1 MVRPGRA
8 ERPARRQVDSPV
20 AGSSG
25 AGGDYNIWYHKSS
38 WGKELGNYNKRRVRA
53 VTKCNL
59 DLDSGYTRG
68 DDQQVP
74 YICLHF
80 ARGSCFLGDQ
90 CSYLHRRPTPWDQAR
105 LDLTHDI
112 FGRERHREDRADM
125 GGVGCMNRE
134 NRTLY
139 VNFEGASSYGE
150 FRHSPIIPFGQITK
164 TPLSQSADFPHHT
177 TQTRN
182 VGYEKLQKMIRKTFE
197 QFGTV
202 ETLSVKMQKAIAF
215 VTYDIR
221 ASAEFAKEC
230 MSSQSLLGSTLNEV
244 LDVRWSY
251 DDANPMAVLKKKRKA
266 EEELAAAVQKKID
279 SEEQKRGARP
289 PSKDVADEE
298 DDIDRYLDDDPYY
311 DLPAEEEKQ
320 QEEGGDR
327 AQGEADAVAPR
338 GEGKEEQKEAAKME
352 EEGVN
357 PLGLIADYGSDSD

>member
-139 VNFEGASSYGE
+139 VNFEGASSY
-150 FRHSPIIPFGQITK
+150 
-164 TPLSQSADFPHHT
+164 
-177 TQTRN
+177 
-182 VGYEKLQKMIRKTFE
+182 GYEKLQKMIRKTFE